1 MSEGFGLFRCFGAWV
16 GDCIRLKFG
25 GLEMGDS
32 GLVHSPDTLNTKP
45 SAALNPDVR
54 LHPSVGGSPFDGSE
68 SYCLGVPRLFLDFG
82 FRVELRG
89 LGLTWACC
97 LGYQVWLLGFLFG
110 RRIFGLRLFH

>member
-1 MSEGFGLFRCFGAWV
+1 MSEGFGVWV

-25 GLEMGDS
+25 GLEMGVS

-45 SAALNPDVR
+45 SAALNPNVR
-54 LHPSVGGSPFDGSE
+54 LHPSVGGGSPFDGSE

-89 LGLTWACC
+89 LGLIWACC
-97 LGYQVWLLGFLFG
+97 LGYQVWKLGFLFG
-110 RRIFGLRLFH
+110 RRIFGLRQWN